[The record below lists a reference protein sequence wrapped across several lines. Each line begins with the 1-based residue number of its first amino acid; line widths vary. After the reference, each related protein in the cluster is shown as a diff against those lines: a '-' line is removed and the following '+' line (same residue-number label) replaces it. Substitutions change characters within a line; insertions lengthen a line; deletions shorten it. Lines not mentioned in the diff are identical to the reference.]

1 MATFRLLTASNP
13 KALKGEA
20 FGYMT
25 FLLHLAPARLSGF
38 NVCPGASL
46 GCTAAC
52 LNTAGRGGMFK
63 KGEDTNMIQQARI
76 RRTLAFF
83 NDRDT
88 FIHDLVCDVRQAIIE
103 AERFNLIPCFRLN
116 ATSDI
121 RWENEPVRVQGVE
134 YPNIMTAF
142 PDVQWYDYTKLT
154 NRRNLPSN
162 YHLTFSRAEHNE
174 AKAIDFLTA
183 GGNVAVVFAGAL
195 PTHWNGFEVVS
206 GDFNDLR
213 FLDGTQKVVG
223 LTAKGR
229 AKKDTS
235 GFVVH
240 AETFT
245 LAQAA

>member
-20 FGYMT
+20 YGYMT

-63 KGEDTNMIQQARI
+63 KGEDTNMIQKARI
-76 RRTLAFF
+76 RKTLYFF
-83 NDRDT
+83 NDRES
-88 FIHDLVCDVRQAIIE
+88 FMHDLVCDVRQAIIE

-121 RWENEPVRVQGVE
+121 RWENEPVRVQGKE
-134 YPNIMTAF
+134 YRNIMEAF
-142 PDVQWYDYTKLT
+142 KDVAFYDYSKIF

-174 AKAIDFLTA
+174 AQAIEWLKT

-195 PTHWNGFEVVS
+195 PSHWNGFEVVY
-206 GDFNDLR
+206 GDLNDLR
-213 FLDGTQKVVG
+213 FLDGAQKVVG
-223 LTAKGR
+223 LTAKGK

-240 AETFT
+240 PETLT
-245 LAQAA
+245 LAMAA